1 MNGSATPKLAPG
13 EKAPGFD
20 LPNQN
25 RAAAGDR
32 VSLEGLLKGKRGVV
46 VLWMCNHCPY
56 VVGSV
61 ERLKKL
67 AGETKAAGIG
77 WVAICSNDAANYPE
91 DAPGKMVEYSEK
103 WALPFAYLSDE
114 SQEVARAYGVE
125 RTPEIFLLD
134 AHGVC
139 VYEGALDDSPKDAAA
154 VKDRPLKDAIEDL
167 LAGRPVRRARTKAIG
182 CSVKWRA

>member
-1 MNGSATPKLAPG
+1 MNGSTTPKLAPG
-13 EKAPGFD
+13 AKAPDFD

-25 RAAAGDR
+25 REAAGDR
-32 VSLEGLLKGKRGVV
+32 VSLAGMLKGKRGVV

-67 AGETKAAGIG
+67 ADETKGAGIG
-77 WVAICSNDAANYPE
+77 WVAICSNDASNYPE
-91 DAPGKMVEYSEK
+91 DAPGKMVEYSQK
-103 WALPFAYLSDE
+103 WALPFAYLFDE
-114 SQEVARAYGVE
+114 TQEVARAYGVE

-134 AHGVC
+134 ARGVC
-139 VYEGALDDSPKDAAA
+139 VYEGALDDSPKDAGA

-167 LAGRPVRRARTKAIG
+167 LAGRSVRRAQTAAIG